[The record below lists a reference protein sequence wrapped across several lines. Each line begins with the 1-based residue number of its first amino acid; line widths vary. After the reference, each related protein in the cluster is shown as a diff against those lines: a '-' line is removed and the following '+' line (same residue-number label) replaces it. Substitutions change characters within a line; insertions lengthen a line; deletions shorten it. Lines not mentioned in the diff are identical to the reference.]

1 MKDTKSFSFADAYG
15 LGLIAK
21 GLVANNPRHNWPEIR
36 DNLSAEAQQI
46 ADELISPGN
55 GTREVKST
63 AQDLL
68 RLAQKVS
75 GGSVNA

>member
-1 MKDTKSFSFADAYG
+1 MKDTKSISFADGYG

-21 GLVANNPRHNWPEIR
+21 NPAHDWAEIR
-36 DNLSAEAQQI
+36 EYLSAEAQQI
-46 ADELISPGN
+46 ADELISPGS
-55 GTREVKST
+55 GTREVKSA